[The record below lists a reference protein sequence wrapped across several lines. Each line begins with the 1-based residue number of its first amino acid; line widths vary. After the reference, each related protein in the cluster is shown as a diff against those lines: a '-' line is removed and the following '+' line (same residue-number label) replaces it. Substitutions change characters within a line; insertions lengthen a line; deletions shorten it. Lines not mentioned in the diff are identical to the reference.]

1 MNSLIITNTHILY
14 GEWSSGKE
22 KSILNDLKYIALSK
36 PIKEVL
42 KSQNSVRTILKEA
55 IDKFSTKGNQVAIVI
70 DDGLLYHDKFASEES
85 LTKREI
91 WDYIQ
96 WETKQKW
103 GELGNYYTSFA
114 EIDSPNPNALHSI
127 ACPAFL
133 VTEVK
138 ALITNQGGKA
148 IWAGPLSTIYL
159 ENINYRNAIYMTDDD
174 AFIKFFYRGR
184 DGYSEGKLRFI
195 AGQPSVTVIIGDKEE
210 QNSLFKLPNDTRDF
224 VSIDLISDIKN
235 TYLRQYRHKRM
246 FPFDGIDVK
255 IDDIQE
261 DISFISLNALSIMIC
276 DFSFENLVNFFNPAQ
291 IQNRKYE
298 GIGKLSFDPK
308 GERIKTKEETI
319 EKEQAKIDRVNKK
332 KAEKD
337 QAEKTSA
344 DKKQAK
350 QDNIDKKKAEKEQ
363 AKIDRANKK
372 KAEKDQAEKASADK
386 KQAKQ
391 DNIDK
396 KKAEKEQAKINRE
409 DKKKVPKKKDVKDK
423 NKYKDVNIFPFLLI
437 ILLGALSYYLI
448 FTDSGRD
455 KLSDFKEKIDFIIS
469 SEESVDSSIFDQQ
482 FNQSASLINSYLS
495 ITAVVSP
502 DSIISVNLVDNFGS
516 IKFVGKDSLDIPN
529 LDITLYLLD
538 TIECCGGVKHKVEYK
553 INPLPDI
560 RSNIWLNVKDITEQI
575 QSSLGISKIRQL
587 DAISENGTKYSPI
600 IFEANSLSQIDNTIQ
615 YLKFVGDNI
624 IVRKID
630 ITNTPPNNNYGGKFY
645 IAVFESL

>member
-1 MNSLIITNTHILY
+1 MNSLIITNSHILY
-14 GEWSSGKE
+14 GEWSSVKD

-133 VTEVK
+133 LTEVK

-159 ENINYRNAIYMTDDD
+159 ENNKYRNAIYMTDDD

-195 AGQPSVTVIIGDKEE
+195 AGQPSVSVIIGDKEE
-210 QNSLFKLPNDTRDF
+210 QNSLFKVPNDARDF

-235 TYLRQYRHKRM
+235 TYLRQFRHKRM

-261 DISFISLNALSIMIC
+261 DISFISLNALSIMMR
-276 DFSFENLVNFFNPAQ
+276 DFSFESLVNFFNPAQ

-298 GIGKLSFDPK
+298 GIGKLSFDQE

-319 EKEQAKIDRVNKK
+319 EKEQVKIDRTNTK
-332 KAEKD
+332 KAEKE
-337 QAEKTSA
+337 QVKKAKA
-344 DKKQAK
+344 DKKQIK
-350 QDNIDKKKAEKEQ
+350 RDSIDKKKAEKEQ
-363 AKIDRANKK
+363 AKIDRANTK
-372 KAEKDQAEKASADK
+372 KAEKEQAEKARADK

-396 KKAEKEQAKINRE
+396 KKAKKEQATINRE
-409 DKKKVPKKKDVKDK
+409 DKKKAPKEKDVKDK
-423 NKYKDVNIFPFLLI
+423 NKYKEVNIFPFLLI
-437 ILLGALSYYLI
+437 ILLGALSYYLF
-448 FTDSGRD
+448 FTGNGKS
-455 KLSDFKEKIDFIIS
+455 LQSDLKEKISLTKSNDKS
-469 SEESVDSSIFDQQ
+469 DGLLYFDQQ
-482 FNQSASLINSYLS
+482 FNQSSSLINNYSLLTS
-495 ITAVVSP
+495 IVSP
-502 DSIISVNLVDNFGS
+502 DSIISVNIVDTFGS
-516 IKFVGKDSLDIPN
+516 IEFVGKDSLDIPN
-529 LDITLYLLD
+529 FNITLYSLD
-538 TIECCGGVKHKVEYK
+538 TIECCGGVQHKVEYE

-560 RSNIWLNVKDITEQI
+560 RSNIWLSVKEITEQI

-587 DAISENGTKYSPI
+587 DTISENGTKYSPI
-600 IFEANSLSQIDNTIQ
+600 IFETNSLSQIDNTIQ

-630 ITNTPPNNNYGGKFY
+630 ITNTPPDNNYAGQFY
-645 IAVFESL
+645 IAVFEPL